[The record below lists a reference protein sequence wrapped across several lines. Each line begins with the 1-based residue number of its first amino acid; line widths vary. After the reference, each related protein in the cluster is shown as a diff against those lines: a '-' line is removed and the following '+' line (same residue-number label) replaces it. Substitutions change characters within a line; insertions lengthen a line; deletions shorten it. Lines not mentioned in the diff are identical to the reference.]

1 MPDQANLVSQCNL
14 KIEGQQ
20 AADDLMAAI
29 IEVTVEDSLHLPDMF
44 ILRIQDDELRW
55 VDAQTFAIGHEVEI
69 EMGEGNR
76 LRKVFNGE
84 VTAIELEPT
93 SQGTFTL
100 LVRGYDRS
108 HRLHRGRQS
117 RSFVQ
122 MTDSDIVKK
131 IAQELGLQPQVQATR
146 QVYDYVLQDNQT
158 NWEFLHARAQRIGY
172 ELRVEERKLYFQPP
186 QDSSTPV
193 ATLEWG
199 STLLNFHAQMSTAR
213 QVDEVIVRGWDPK
226 AKQALIGR
234 ATRGAGAPRIGESQ
248 TGSQMAQEAF
258 GQAKVVTVDRP
269 VVTQAE
275 AEALAQALCDEL
287 ACDFVQAEGMAN
299 GLPALR
305 AGKTVELKNLGQRLS
320 GTYYVTA
327 TTHTVSNAQGYR
339 TRFTVSGR
347 RAHTLLSLLSSDGN
361 ETPRQGTVC
370 LGIVTNNNDPD
381 DMGRV
386 KVKFPWLADD
396 QESTWARVVSP
407 MAGNERGMY
416 FLPEV
421 NDEVLVAFDHGD
433 VHFPYII
440 GVLWNG
446 QDKPPASTSKVLDGS
461 GRVVQRIIKSRAG
474 HTILLDD
481 SEGGGGITIVDKAG
495 NKIVIDSGSNAMELT
510 VQGDLKINAQGKVSI
525 QGQAG
530 VEITSSGNVDVKGA
544 TINLN

>member
-100 LVRGYDRS
+100 QVRGYDRS

-172 ELRVEERKLYFQPP
+172 ELRVEDRKLYFQPP
-186 QDSSTPV
+186 QDSGTPV

-199 STLLNFHAQMSTAR
+199 STLLDFHAQMSTAR

-275 AEALAQALCDEL
+275 ADALAQALCDEL
-287 ACDFVQAEGMAN
+287 ACDFVQAEGMTN

-327 TTHTVSNAQGYR
+327 TTHTVSNTQGYR

-347 RAHTLLSLLSSDGN
+347 RAHTLLTLLSSEGN
-361 ETPRQGTVC
+361 EMPRQGTVC
-370 LGIVTNNNDPD
+370 LGIVTNNNDPE

-407 MAGNERGMY
+407 MAGSGRGLY

-433 VHFPYII
+433 VHFPYVI

-446 QDKPPASTSKVLDGS
+446 QDKPPESTSKVLDGS

-481 SEGGGGITIVDKAG
+481 SDGGGGITIVDKSG
-495 NKIVIDSGSNAMELT
+495 NKIVIDSGSNAMQLT

-530 VEITSSGNVDVKGA
+530 VEITSSGNVDVRGA

>member
-1 MPDQANLVSQCNL
+1 MPDQENLVSQCNL
-14 KIEGQQ
+14 KIDGQQ
-20 AADDLMAAI
+20 APDDLMTAI

-44 ILRIQDDELRW
+44 IIRIRDDELRW
-55 VDAQTFAIGHEVEI
+55 VDAQTFAIGHEMEI

-76 LRKVFNGE
+76 LHKVFNGE
-84 VTAIELEPT
+84 VTAVELEPT

-122 MTDSDIVKK
+122 MTDSDIAKK
-131 IAQELGLQPQVQATR
+131 IAQELGLQHEVQATR

-158 NWEFLHARAQRIGY
+158 NWEFLHGRAQRIGY
-172 ELRVEERKLYFQPP
+172 ELRVEDRKLYFQPP
-186 QDSSTPV
+186 QGGGESA

-199 STLLNFHAQMSTAR
+199 STLRDFHAQMSTAR

-234 ATRGAGAPRIGESQ
+234 ATRGEGAPRIGESQ

-258 GQAKVVTVDRP
+258 GQARVVTVDRP
-269 VVTQAE
+269 VTTQAE
-275 AEALAQALCDEL
+275 ADTLAQALCDEL
-287 ACDFVQAEGMAN
+287 ACDFVQADGMTN

-305 AGKTVELKNLGQRLS
+305 AGKTVELRNLGQRLS

-327 TTHTVSNAQGYR
+327 TTHTASNTQGYR

-347 RAHTLLSLLSSDGN
+347 RAHTLLALLSEDGS
-361 ETPRQGTVC
+361 EVPRQGTVC

-396 QESTWARVVSP
+396 QESTWARVASL
-407 MAGNERGMY
+407 MAGSERGVY

-433 VHFPYII
+433 MHFPYVI

-446 QDKPPASTSKVLDGS
+446 QDKPPESTSNVLDGS

-481 SEGGGGITIVDKAG
+481 SDGGGGITIVDKAG
-495 NKIVIDSGSNAMELT
+495 NKIVIDSGSNAMQLT
-510 VQGDLKINAQGKVSI
+510 VQGDLKIDAQGKVSI

-530 VEITSSGNVDVKGA
+530 VEINSSGNVDVKGA
-544 TINLN
+544 MVNLN